1 MAKKNRKIASR
12 GYRAFRVCN
21 VIIMILLMVV
31 ILVPILSVVVNSFVS
46 AAEIA
51 RRGVFILVAGG
62 DRHRQLSVPVGV
74 PAETS
79 CAPTATRCSAR
90 SSARRCP

>member
-51 RRGVFILVAGG
+51 RRGVFILWPEEIDIGSYQYLWECQIGRAHV
-62 DRHRQLSVPVGV
+62 
-74 PAETS
+74 
-79 CAPTATRCSAR
+79 
-90 SSARRCP
+90 

>member
-1 MAKKNRKIASR
+1 MAKYKRKITSR

-21 VIIMILLMVV
+21 VIIMILLMVA

-51 RRGVFILVAGG
+51 RRG
-62 DRHRQLSVPVGV
+62 DQ
-74 PAETS
+74 
-79 CAPTATRCSAR
+79 
-90 SSARRCP
+90 RRCIARKPQAFDGSGIFVLLARD

>member
-51 RRGVFILVAGG
+51 RRGVFILWPEEIDIG
-62 DRHRQLSVPVGV
+62 
-74 PAETS
+74 
-79 CAPTATRCSAR
+79 TALHYEMFTYSIV
-90 SSARRCP
+90 